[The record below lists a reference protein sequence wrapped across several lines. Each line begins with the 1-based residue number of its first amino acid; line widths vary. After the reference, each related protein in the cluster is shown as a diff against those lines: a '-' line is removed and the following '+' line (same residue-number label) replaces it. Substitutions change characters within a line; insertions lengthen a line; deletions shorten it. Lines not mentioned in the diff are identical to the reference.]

1 MRNTHKGEE
10 EEPEASHTR
19 THAVTASVPVEPLEV
34 APVMAV
40 VLGDS
45 QTAQSH
51 ESSLHSGHVLS

>member
-19 THAVTASVPVEPLEV
+19 AVMASVPVEPLEV

-51 ESSLHSGHVLS
+51 